1 MGGSRY
7 QLFLVGST
15 FDSGFS
21 LQNDV
26 GELRA
31 IQEVDQYGGKDKQCR
46 RKNKRFRDKNSW
58 LQIVTLPSP
67 HFLTLDKSFY
77 LSMFW
82 FLQL

>member
-26 GELRA
+26 RELRA
-31 IQEVDQYGGKDKQCR
+31 IQEVDQYGGKDSVEGRTRALETKTVGF
-46 RKNKRFRDKNSW
+46 K
-58 LQIVTLPSP
+58 LSP
-67 HFLTLDKSFY
+67 FHLLTS
-77 LSMFW
+77 
-82 FLQL
+82 